1 MKWRKP
7 YEWQVFQDLTQY
19 LLGPIQESSAHSS
32 QLLCIIWNC
41 SNKLH
46 PPLHLLLGKWKFQY
60 LHWSKPTT
68 RVACWVRI
76 GTEAKTAVRILNGA
90 LINKAGFCG
99 ATTRSEVRVS
109 FPSISWRKMGWFGS
123 VEWLLGFVFVT
134 SSHVLHCPTKR
145 SWKIQQ
151 ILCAGGGWEAG
162 CWARRGTLSFFW
174 VYSIH
179 MLYTFLCKFC
189 MHPNHL
195 SEAGQKQIYFDY
207 LMVPLWFRH
216 RSM

>member
-1 MKWRKP
+1 MDFSILGRNQPQELLVGLELAPRQKP
-7 YEWQVFQDLTQY
+7 QFEYLMGLWSTRLVF
-19 LLGPIQESSAHSS
+19 
-32 QLLCIIWNC
+32 
-41 SNKLH
+41 
-46 PPLHLLLGKWKFQY
+46 
-60 LHWSKPTT
+60 
-68 RVACWVRI
+68 
-76 GTEAKTAVRILNGA
+76 AVPQP
-90 LINKAGFCG
+90 
-99 ATTRSEVRVS
+99 EVRVS

-134 SSHVLHCPTKR
+134 CSHVLHCPTKR